1 MLIVWFEQ
9 MLEFQLRY
17 CKVDIRS
24 QETYVC
30 FQNLDSLFKNVN
42 KTGVLPS
49 PPHFY
54 LSIKLWD

>member
-1 MLIVWFEQ
+1 

-17 CKVDIRS
+17 CKADIRS

-42 KTGVLPS
+42 KAGVLPS